1 MHDVIVVGARCAGA
15 ATGMLLARK
24 GYRVLV
30 VDRARFPSDTI
41 STHWVHEPGVAKLQ
55 SWGLLDA
62 VRASGCPPITQMVF
76 DAGPF
81 TLRGSPTPLDGVAE
95 SLAPRRTVLDAILVE
110 AARASGAE
118 VREGFLVHELLADED
133 AAVTGILGGAGSAV
147 AEHARVVVGADG
159 RHSLV
164 ARTVQAPMYHEKPPL
179 ALAYYA
185 YWSGLPTGG
194 VEFYPRPGAAPG
206 LIPTNDGLTCVVVG
220 WKAER
225 FHEFRR
231 DVEGN
236 FLGTIAEHAPALRER
251 IAAGRR
257 ETRFVGTADLPNF
270 YRKPYGPGW
279 ALVGDAGFHKDPIT
293 AQGITD
299 AFRDAELL
307 AEAIDDGLG
316 GRRDLE
322 EALAGYEAARNE
334 ASLPMYELTCELAT
348 LDPPP
353 PHMQQL
359 LGALRTN
366 QEQVNRFFG
375 VIAGTVPVQE
385 FFAPENLGRI
395 MSAA

>member
-1 MHDVIVVGARCAGA
+1 MYDVIVVGARCAGSA
-15 ATGMLLARK
+15 LGMLLARR

-30 VDRARFPSDTI
+30 VDRATFPSDTM
-41 STHWVHEPGVAKLQ
+41 STHWLHEPAVAKLR

-62 VRASGCPPITQMVF
+62 VRASGCPPITRMSF
-76 DAGPF
+76 DFGPF
-81 TLRGSPTPLDGVAE
+81 ALRGSVAPLDDVAE
-95 SLAPRRTVLDAILVE
+95 AFAPRRTVLDAILVE

-118 VREGFLVHELLADED
+118 VREGFPVHELLRDADG
-133 AAVTGILGGAGSAV
+133 AVIGILGGSGSPV
-147 AEHARVVVGADG
+147 PETARLVVGADG

-164 ARTVQAPMYHEKPPL
+164 ASTVQAPEYQQKPPL
-179 ALAYYA
+179 SLAYYA
-185 YWSGLPTGG
+185 YWSGLPTEGI
-194 VEFYPRPGAAPG
+194 EAYNRPGTLCG
-206 LIPTNDGLTCVVVG
+206 LIPTNDGLTCVVLS

-225 FHEFRR
+225 FHEVRR

-236 FLGTIAEHAPALRER
+236 FLGTIAEQAPALMER

-293 AQGITD
+293 AQGIAD

-307 AEAIDDGLG
+307 AEAVGGGLA

-322 EALAGYEAARNE
+322 EALAGYEMARSE
-334 ASLPMYELTCELAT
+334 ASFPMYELTCELAA
-348 LDPPP
+348 LEPPP

-359 LGALRTN
+359 FGALRAN
-366 QEQVNRFFG
+366 QGETNRFFG
-375 VIAGTVPVQE
+375 VIAGTVPVQA
-385 FFAPENLGRI
+385 FFAPENLDRI
-395 MSAA
+395 MRAA